1 MFKAIATGK
10 NTCYG
15 KKDEEITISD
25 HFVVTAIKNEWIKM
39 EGLAYVGL
47 GGGATVPKDKAI
59 QMIPFVKIDL
69 LNILKTQ
76 NRQILRMTEQLL
88 LNLIQMN

>member
-47 GGGATVPKDKAI
+47 GEVLLSL
-59 QMIPFVKIDL
+59 KI
-69 LNILKTQ
+69 KQ
-76 NRQILRMTEQLL
+76 FK
-88 LNLIQMN
+88 